1 MLLALDVD
9 VVAITEVIAFA
20 AASYVDEAVHGFAF
34 AEGLADALLG
44 FLDGN
49 LGRDDQL
56 DVEVLRVCYLG
67 VAHGGVF
74 GLQR

>member
-20 AASYVDEAVHGFAF
+20 AASYVDEAVHCLALT
-34 AEGLADALLG
+34 EGLADALLG
-44 FLDGN
+44 FLDGDF
-49 LGRDDQL
+49 GRDDQL
-56 DVEVLRVCYLG
+56 DVEVLWVGYFF
-67 VAHGGVF
+67 VAHEDSN